1 MEEKEFPFEFS
12 VVMAVYNV
20 EPFLREAVDSLIAQ
34 DFGFDR
40 IQLIMVD
47 DGSTDGSGV
56 ICDMYAQQY
65 PDNVMV
71 VHKENGGLSSA
82 RNVGLKY
89 TTGHFVNFFD
99 PDDFLDKNVFSSVY
113 KFFIEHE
120 TETDVV
126 SIPLI
131 MFGEKQGPHPAND
144 KFARGNRVIDLEKEW
159 WYFQMSL
166 ASAFLKSD
174 IAKKYCFY
182 EDLKMPCSEDSKEL
196 FKIFLRNPTL
206 GVVGNVKYHYRKRSS
221 SLVGGVQQNPLW
233 YSDYLRDY
241 CWWAIQYSIKQ
252 TGNVPLFIQY
262 TIMYD
267 LQWKLRQTKLPD
279 SVLSENEQNI
289 YRNELLSV
297 FQYIRDEVITKQ
309 KSLAIEHKSFVL
321 SKKYNTYPSHI
332 WLGKDLAYVYNDVVS
347 YKISDIPITLE
358 FVEIRKNEMIIE
370 GWFPHYV
377 HLDQEAPNLVLKGNG
392 EIISGEFAA
401 RPDEILSAGTTV
413 VRKIGFQFTIPL
425 QNIQHICFRFYWMT
439 KHGDVWSKRIRYGK
453 YFAIDDALSKN
464 YFWKV
469 GWKLTGNRNQLW
481 IDACGRKGH
490 LHSEIALL
498 KELWSKNKIGYR
510 KAVYARI
517 LYYFLRYFNHKKIWL
532 ICDKADRADD
542 NGEAFFRYLQESKP
556 NGIKTYFLLGKDS
569 TDYHRIEKLG
579 RVVPYMSW
587 RHKLLFLM
595 ADFMI
600 SAYSHDE
607 VNNPFLRYQTPYRDL
622 LQNCRYIFLQHGII
636 KDDLSKGL
644 NRSHKNILGFITS
657 TSSEKQSI
665 LTTPSYMYL
674 TKHIWLTGLPRYD
687 YLYHNEENEIAIMP
701 TWRRDL
707 MGGYDV
713 KNSKWSLKEG
723 FQDSKFYKFYTELLR
738 NKRLIEN
745 AEKYGYKINF
755 VPHPV
760 FFPYIDMFSA
770 PEYVKI
776 WGTETRYREVFARNR
791 LLVTDFSSVAFDFAY
806 LRKPVVYTHFDVNH
820 YAEGYFDYER
830 DGFGEVEYDLE
841 STVDRI
847 IEYMKNGCQL
857 KQKYRERIDQ
867 FFAFND
873 QNNCQRVYEAIMELE
888 GRA

>member
-289 YRNELLSV
+289 YR
-297 FQYIRDEVITKQ
+297 
-309 KSLAIEHKSFVL
+309 
-321 SKKYNTYPSHI
+321 
-332 WLGKDLAYVYNDVVS
+332 
-347 YKISDIPITLE
+347 
-358 FVEIRKNEMIIE
+358 
-370 GWFPHYV
+370 
-377 HLDQEAPNLVLKGNG
+377 
-392 EIISGEFAA
+392 
-401 RPDEILSAGTTV
+401 
-413 VRKIGFQFTIPL
+413 
-425 QNIQHICFRFYWMT
+425 
-439 KHGDVWSKRIRYGK
+439 
-453 YFAIDDALSKN
+453 DDALSKN

-636 KDDLSKGL
+636 KDDLSEGL

-873 QNNCQRVYEAIMELE
+873 QNNCQRVYDAIMELE